1 MNGGK
6 GILDW
11 PNIYIYKKKYPF
23 NLLKFQPQVLRF
35 KSEFFVLENNDMK
48 SSCIKCMDLV
58 DFSHL
63 FPYSIALDKYVVA
76 KITCGPSSIKIKSF
90 SLFFSNS
97 NPMLRFINIGDQIPF
112 SHLSVCP

>member
-1 MNGGK
+1 MEGRVFFIGQ
-6 GILDW
+6 
-11 PNIYIYKKKYPF
+11 IYIYIYIKKYPF

-63 FPYSIALDKYVVA
+63 FPYWTNIWWLKSHVV
-76 KITCGPSSIKIKSF
+76 PQVLKSNLF

-112 SHLSVCP
+112 SHSSVCP